1 MPASHWSSQPGQ
13 KEVGD
18 LSKSTSGWWSWR
30 QWLWQ
35 NPTEQTQ
42 GDPHAIRWL
51 FCYRLCPLC
60 PGHVPQQGPAVTRS
74 GWPEELHAGSPHSV
88 PGSHAPCPLQ
98 ETEERLLPNHTP
110 PLRVTAA
117 HSSHKDRLKIAKH
130 ICSEA
135 FPLLPLPPASCFV
148 TSDVPLAPSSSFLSQ
163 PAQDWDAQVFPLFST
178 TFLKASWSQHLTHYL
193 NCILPG
199 IQASNRAPSCPT
211 RQFLRVCN
219 SQ

>member
-1 MPASHWSSQPGQ
+1 MS
-13 KEVGD
+13 
-18 LSKSTSGWWSWR
+18 L
-30 QWLWQ
+30 
-35 NPTEQTQ
+35 
-42 GDPHAIRWL
+42 
-51 FCYRLCPLC
+51 
-60 PGHVPQQGPAVTRS
+60 VP
-74 GWPEELHAGSPHSV
+74 W
-88 PGSHAPCPLQ
+88 PCPSARSRCHKLRVAWGAARWVPTLRARLPCSLPLADGRQ

-193 NCILPG
+193 NCILLG